1 MSVVRRYGW
10 LHPRRLGRTHLGVSV
25 ARGTLD
31 ALPIAVE
38 LAHTPDV
45 YDQGAVGSCTA
56 QALACAVETVAR
68 RCGYQPERPSRRD
81 LYYRERRMEG
91 TALTDAGAILADG
104 VTSLTRGWLPESR
117 WPHSTVWGPEWTTAP
132 PALPVDAPRVVNAE
146 PLAIT
151 VDDVIWEIASGHP
164 VVVGLEVTDAWE
176 TLTGDRLPDPEGS
189 SIGGHAVCL
198 VGYDRGLG
206 CVRVRNSWGESWGDR
221 GEAWLPLS
229 WLSLGVCGE
238 AHSIRAIRRAE
249 RV

>member
-1 MSVVRRYGW
+1 MTSIISAMPSPSTSARRAAEAALEAIGW
-10 LHPRRLGRTHLGVSV
+10 MPPRYTTTAFEFAATSAWWCQQLAGWIG
-25 ARGTLD
+25 LD
-31 ALPIAVE
+31 PTSGLLAGLP
-38 LAHTPDV
+38 PV
-45 YDQGAVGSCTA
+45 YDQHRVGSCTA

-81 LYYRERRMEG
+81 IYFRERRMEG
-91 TALTDAGAILADG
+91 TTHDDAGAILADG

-117 WPHSTVWGPEWTTAP
+117 WPHATVWGPEWTTAP

-146 PLAIT
+146 ALAIT

-198 VGYDRGLG
+198 VGFELCRGG
-206 CVRVRNSWGESWGDR
+206 AAS
-221 GEAWLPLS
+221 A
-229 WLSLGVCGE
+229 
-238 AHSIRAIRRAE
+238 
-249 RV
+249 